1 MYVDASQSCND
12 LSMQLASDG
21 SQMWTITVSQYECD
35 YENLAPPG
43 CTQYYWG
50 SNTGV
55 IKVIRILKRRTPKI
69 LKRVICGIQESVRNF
84 GHALDLNH

>member
-1 MYVDASQSCND
+1 MREEVQISNIWKSHNGQIDIVHLPVYVDASQSCND

-21 SQMWTITVSQYECD
+21 SQMWTITVSQYECG

-55 IKVIRILKRRTPKI
+55 IKV
-69 LKRVICGIQESVRNF
+69 
-84 GHALDLNH
+84 

>member
-12 LSMQLASDG
+12 LSMQLAADG
-21 SQMWTITVSQYECD
+21 SQMWTITVSQYECG

-50 SNTGV
+50 SNTGT
-55 IKVIRILKRRTPKI
+55 IKVIRPPKHKTLMILKK
-69 LKRVICGIQESVRNF
+69 VNVVMNF
-84 GHALDLNH
+84 RPGLNLNH